1 LRREKMD
8 DLSWIL
14 ADGESLDDALEDF
27 AEDVANPERV
37 KRRHDAIREQAH
49 VFTAEESKKI
59 TEALCAWIDEEGE
72 EI

>member
-1 LRREKMD
+1 MD

-14 ADGESLDDALEDF
+14 GDGEDVEDALEDF
-27 AEDVANPERV
+27 KAEVENPALL
-37 KRRHDAIREQAH
+37 KARHDAIRKQAH

-72 EI
+72 DLGGDE